1 MKILQ
6 YNTYGSAEVLQ
17 WDEKEIPEPN
27 DKQVLIKVKAAS
39 LNPSDS
45 KKRLGL
51 FQSGGADKFPKRMG
65 MDFSGIVVMAGK
77 EIIQFNEG
85 DKVMGY
91 KGLIGGSFADFV
103 IADGLKVFHKPE
115 KLSFEE
121 ATTLP
126 LNAATALKVVQNYL
140 KPAAGKTIL
149 VNGASGGIGLFV
161 VQLCMNAGAIVT
173 GTTSS
178 KENIEILNSFGLNE
192 IIDFET
198 ENILQMGKTFDAILD
213 TSGKMKFED
222 AVSILAENGEFS
234 TMVPEGDSEKTDGNK
249 KENHVFAVPGQE
261 EFQAVQKM
269 AEDGKLKP
277 IAGIVFPMSEAIEVI
292 KKFDNGEFNITGKI
306 VLVN

>member
-27 DKQVLIKVKAAS
+27 EKQVLVKVIAAS

-45 KKRLGL
+45 KKRFGQ

-65 MDFSGIVVMAGK
+65 MDFAGIIEKTGK
-77 EIIQFNEG
+77 DINQFKEG
-85 DKVMGY
+85 DNVMGY

-115 KLSFEE
+115 RLSFEE

-126 LNAATALKVVQNYL
+126 LNAATALKVVENYL
-140 KPAAGKTIL
+140 KPTAGKTIL

-178 KENIEILNSFGLNE
+178 KENIEILKSFGLNE
-192 IIDFET
+192 VIDFET
-198 ENILQMGKTFDAILD
+198 ENILQLGKTFDAILD

-222 AVSILAENGEFS
+222 AVKILTENGEFS
-234 TMVPEGDSEKTDGNK
+234 AMVPDGEPGKTDKNK

-261 EFQAVQKM
+261 EFQAIQKM

-277 IAGIVFPMSEAIEVI
+277 IAGKIFPMSDAIEVI
-292 KKFDNGEFNITGKI
+292 KKFDNGEFNVTGKI